1 MPSMGDELAISRLR
15 EARVGRLAT
24 VRPDGSP
31 HVVPF
36 AFALLGRTVYWIV
49 DAKPKRSSALRRLE
63 NIEREPR
70 VELVVDAYDEDWSTL
85 WWVRA
90 RGTARIVEDEDERV
104 RALASLREKYAP
116 YADAAPEVVV
126 AIDLERISGWSA
138 S

>member
-1 MPSMGDELAISRLR
+1 MGDELAISRLR

-24 VRPDGSP
+24 VRPDGRP

-36 AFALLGRTVYWIV
+36 VFALLERTAYWIV
-49 DAKPKRSSALRRLE
+49 DEKPKRSSPLRRLE

-70 VELVVDAYDEDWSTL
+70 VELVVDSYDEDWSTL

-90 RGTARIVEDEDERV
+90 RGNARIVGDEDERV
-104 RALASLREKYAP
+104 RALAALRKKYAP